1 MTRVLVVE
9 DDRKL
14 AAALAEKL
22 GNAQLTVDV
31 AHDGEAA
38 LDFARTSAYDAIVL
52 DVLLPVLDGLAV
64 CRQLRARGATT
75 PILMLTARDALSDKV
90 AGLDS
95 GADDYLTK
103 PFASD
108 ELLARLRALLRRE
121 AGRKEGVLRFD
132 ELVLDP
138 AALSARWRDKP
149 LDLTAREYRILEL
162 LLRRSEQVVS
172 REAIIESVWGFG
184 FSDNSNLVEVYIR
197 RLRRKLAEL
206 GAPPLIQTLR
216 GAGYRLGAGEQ

>member
-1 MTRVLVVE
+1 VTRVLIVE

-22 GNAQLTVDV
+22 DSAQLTVDV
-31 AHDGEAA
+31 AHDGETA
-38 LDFARTSAYDAIVL
+38 LDFARTSPYDAIVL
-52 DVLLPVLDGLAV
+52 DLLLPRVDGLSV

-75 PILMLTARDALSDKV
+75 PILMLTARDGLADKV

-108 ELLARLRALLRRE
+108 ELLARLRALLRRD
-121 AGRKEGVLRFD
+121 ASRKEGVLRYD

-138 AALSARWRDKP
+138 AAVTARWRDQP
-149 LDLTAREYRILEL
+149 LELTAREYRILEL
-162 LLRRSEQVVS
+162 LLRRAEQVVS

-197 RLRRKLAEL
+197 RLRRKLAENA
-206 GAPPLIQTLR
+206 APALIQTLR
-216 GAGYRLGAGEQ
+216 GAGYRLGAEER